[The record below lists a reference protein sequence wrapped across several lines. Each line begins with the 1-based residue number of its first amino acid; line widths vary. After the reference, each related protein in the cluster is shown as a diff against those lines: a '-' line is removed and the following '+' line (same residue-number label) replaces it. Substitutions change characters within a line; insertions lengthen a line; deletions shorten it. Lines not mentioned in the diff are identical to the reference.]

1 MEKYEINKYLATFSE
16 QVDDLYQSL
25 NIEKL
30 NNELPI
36 LAKKVEDPNLWNDPQ
51 NANKIIANYNSKKD
65 RKSVV

>member
-36 LAKKVEDPNLWNDPQ
+36 LAKRL
-51 NANKIIANYNSKKD
+51 KIPIYGMILKMLIK
-65 RKSVV
+65 